1 MIKQSTYRLQE
12 LADYIGAEL
21 EGDADVI
28 ISGLATLQTATN
40 QELAFYTN
48 SHYKKYLSTTTAAC
62 VLLNKLDKDKFQGH
76 KLITEDPYLAYA
88 QLTQLFA
95 PKPARLGSIHE
106 TAIVGDNVTLGEG
119 VTVGPHVVIES
130 GCNIGDGSHIYP
142 GCYIGVGTQV
152 GSNTTVYPNATI
164 YHSVAL
170 GDDCII
176 HSSSVIGSDGFGFA
190 PSKEGWQ
197 KIHQLGGVRIG
208 HRVEIGAG
216 TTIDRGALEDTVID
230 DGVKIDNQVQIA
242 HNVHIGEGTAIA
254 AAVAIAGSTII
265 GKRCTIAGAVGIV
278 GHLSIVDDVHITA
291 MTMITKSITAAGSY
305 SSGVPMNTTREWRKN
320 AVRFNQL
327 DAIAKQLKSIK
338 K

>member
-1 MIKQSTYRLQE
+1 MIKQSTYSLQQ

-21 EGDADVI
+21 EGDADLI
-28 ISGLATLQTATN
+28 INGLATLQMADE

-48 SHYKKYLSTTTAAC
+48 SRYKNYLSTTAAAG
-62 VLLNKLDKDKFQGH
+62 VLLNKSDRDKYQGN
-76 KLITEDPYLAYA
+76 KLIIDDPYLAYA
-88 QLTQLFA
+88 QLTELFI
-95 PKPARLGSIHE
+95 PKCINSGSIHK
-106 TAIVGDNVTLGEG
+106 TAVIDNTALLGEG
-119 VTVGPHVVIES
+119 VTVGPYVVIES
-130 GCNIGDGSHIYP
+130 GCNIGKGSCIHS
-142 GCYIGVGTQV
+142 GCYIGANTHI
-152 GSNTTVYPNATI
+152 GSNTTVYPKVTI
-164 YHSVAL
+164 YHNVIM
-170 GDDCII
+170 GDNCII

-208 HRVEIGAG
+208 NHVEIGAS
-216 TTIDRGALEDTVID
+216 TTIDRGALEDTIIG

-242 HNVHIGEGTAIA
+242 HNVQIGEHTAIA
-254 AAVAIAGSTII
+254 ASVAIAGSTAI

-327 DAIAKQLKSIK
+327 DTIARQLKSIK